1 MRLLAVETST
11 PSASVALIG
20 DEGVIRCDQLAPGRL
35 QTELLMVAIDRLLK
49 ACGLSVR
56 ALDGFAVTI
65 GPGAFI
71 GVRVGIATVKGLA
84 LATGRPVVPVST
96 LEALAARALEWK
108 SATSVQPMGVVR
120 GSKGHA
126 PPDFND
132 ALICPMLDARRR
144 EVYAAHYRFGPDGA
158 LARDGEE
165 SLVRPEVWLSG
176 IVGPTLFLGDGAELH
191 RALIV
196 ERLGDAALFPPSDR
210 PELMMPSAAAV
221 ARLAARRFR
230 EGGAVDPA
238 DVTAVYLRPAADPPA
253 PAITR
258 AAAHS

>member
-35 QTELLMVAIDRLLK
+35 QTELLMVAIDRLLR

-96 LEALAARALEWK
+96 LEGLAAQAEGLAPER
-108 SATSVQPMGVVR
+108 R
-120 GSKGHA
+120 GA
-126 PPDFND
+126 I
-132 ALICPMLDARRR
+132 ICPMLDARRR

-176 IVGPTLFLGDGAELH
+176 IVGPTLFLGDG
-191 RALIV
+191 
-196 ERLGDAALFPPSDR
+196 ALFPPSDR